1 MRLHKQPYVCLLL
14 AALYSTNQTN
24 TFMRKLY
31 LLLATL
37 LSFGSTA
44 WADFHQPWT
53 NTRSPWTETVFPWTE
68 TVTADAVTTA
78 GMTLPSATDATYRR
92 GTVGVTRTGSTGDV
106 TLTFHY
112 TSGGHALQI
121 LGVDLLN
128 ASSEVVYSDYT
139 ARAATGNAD
148 ATFTLS
154 NVAEG
159 SYTLRYWVYGSAA
172 SSNSLTSTNGTITVM
187 GLNSNY
193 ITSLEDL
200 RNDKV
205 YYFKSGRSSETSHY
219 LLYHTAAPDNL
230 SSTYGSGHSMA
241 FDKSTRNFQFALY
254 NDNGTY
260 YMYNIEAG
268 KFVGNATSNNTAIP
282 LVAFPSNGIYLK
294 PSGNSTYTWV
304 MSTNNFTGALNAA
317 NTSGCHGVVNWTGG
331 SKNLTDGGNVYQIC
345 EAGDLSSD
353 IQSTIS
359 KRIAWG
365 PEYTKITNALTTTSD
380 VIVGAIST
388 SAAEDLTTKCDALL
402 ASPSDDTYNAMV
414 SAYQGA
420 VVTLSEGDV
429 FTIRCADT
437 DRGYLAYSST
447 HSTTHAYLAGT
458 GGSWATKFPSITDEG
473 VSTRWAYLEKDGQK
487 FLYNYDSQLF
497 IGQSGGGNMPFNT
510 PEYIEITAVDGTP
523 TQHRIAFSG
532 NTSKYLS
539 FSPGYDGISAVRTYN
554 VANDG
559 GVKFYLTKVT
569 TDVTPLSHDAALLAY
584 EKAPLRKKLNE
595 KSNIINGYI
604 GSDLG
609 QYNNSDGTAQEKI
622 TNAQTVVENGA
633 TTSEAITSAIADL
646 DAITINM
653 PKIGKLY
660 RFKGKASGNYICP
673 TGTGT
678 TDSDFMAMNSS
689 SDYAGTVFKLY
700 EGDQVNGTTG
710 YKLLNYGTGYFTTRT
725 YCNGATKAAANS
737 VKFAESPTNLGCYT
751 IQSNASDIGTW
762 LYDQDSKVNRNGS
775 YAANNCDW
783 TIEEVEYLPIPVNS
797 TYRFGT
803 FTSPVDLAITDTWY
817 SKDDRLKFY
826 IAEVDLTDN
835 YVVLTKVEN
844 NIPANQSYVIEYVAG
859 SQYINGCSFLKIADS
874 APAIQGTNQL
884 RGSFETIATPTG
896 QGTIYTLQ
904 PAWDDNTNDH
914 NSATD
919 VAFRQYNGTN
929 IQGFRAY
936 LPIPPGVQPAGMRFY
951 EGNVTRIEGVEEGQT
966 HKVDVYDLSGR
977 RVQRATKGLYIVN
990 GKKVLVK

>member
-1 MRLHKQPYVCLLL
+1 MRLHKQPYFCLLL

-53 NTRSPWTETVFPWTE
+53 NTPFPWTE
-68 TVTADAVTTA
+68 TVTADAVEA
-78 GMTLPSATDATYRR
+78 ASITLPSATDATYRR

-106 TLTFHY
+106 TLSFHY

-128 ASSEVVYSDYT
+128 ASSEVVSSDYT
-139 ARAATGNAD
+139 ARTATGSAD

-172 SSNSLTSTNGTITVM
+172 SSNSLTSTNGTITVT

-200 RNDKV
+200 SNDKV
-205 YYFKSGRSSETSHY
+205 YYFKSGRSSGNTSHY
-219 LLYHTAAPDNL
+219 LLYHTAAPNNL
-230 SSTYGSGHSMA
+230 SSTYGSGHSMT
-241 FDKSTRNFQFALY
+241 FDKSTPNFQFALY
-254 NDNGTY
+254 KSGETY

-268 KFVGNATSNNTAIP
+268 KFVGNANANNAAIP
-282 LVAFPSNGIYLK
+282 LVALPSNGITLK
-294 PSGNSTYTWV
+294 PSASPTYTWV
-304 MSTNNFTGALNAA
+304 MSTNNFGGVLNAA
-317 NTSGCHGVVNWTGG
+317 QTGGCHGVVNWTGAG
-331 SKNLTDGGNVYQIC
+331 NQLLTDGGNIFQIC
-345 EAGDLSSD
+345 EAGDLSEA
-353 IQSTIS
+353 IQSQIVQY
-359 KRIAWG
+359 IAWG
-365 PEYTKITNALTTTSD
+365 PEYTKISNALATTSD
-380 VIVGAIST
+380 VLVGAIST
-388 SAAEDLTTKCDALL
+388 SAAENLQAKCDAFL
-402 ASPSDDTYNAMV
+402 ASPSENTYNEMV
-414 SAYQGA
+414 SAYEGA
-420 VVTLSEGDV
+420 PVTLSEGDV
-429 FTIRCADT
+429 FTIQCAQT

-447 HSTTHAYLAGT
+447 HSTTYAYLAGT
-458 GGSWATKFPSITDEG
+458 GGTWESKFPAITADG

-497 IGQSGGGNMPFNT
+497 IGQSGGGSMPFNT
-510 PEYIEITAVDGTP
+510 PEYVEIIAVDGVP

-539 FSPGYDGISAVRTYN
+539 FSPGYNGITAVRTFGD
-554 VANDG
+554 ANDG
-559 GVKFYLTKVT
+559 GVKFFLTKV
-569 TDVTPLSHDAALLAY
+569 TDVTPLTHDAALLAY

-595 KSNIINGYI
+595 MGPV
-604 GSDLG
+604 GTVLG
-609 QYNNSDGTAQEKI
+609 QFNNSEGTGQAKLD
-622 TNAQTVVENGA
+622 NANAVVANDA
-633 TTSEAITSAIADL
+633 TTSEAITNAIADL
-646 DAITINM
+646 NAISINQ
-653 PKIGKLY
+653 PVVGKLY
-660 RFKGKASGNYICP
+660 RFKNKAAEGYYMRAAS
-673 TGTGT
+673 TGQMSMTQT
-678 TDSDFMAMNSS
+678 VDDHSTIFM
-689 SDYAGTVFKLY
+689 LQ
-700 EGDQVNGTTG
+700 EGDPVDGKTAF
-710 YKLLNYGTGYFTTRT
+710 KLLNYNTGYYTYDTRN
-725 YCNGATKAAANS
+725 NGKVRSEANS
-737 VKFAESPTNLGCYT
+737 VLFKASEGGNSYTNEEGVKCSYYT
-751 IQSNASDIGTW
+751 LKTNYSGGPYTYGRTDNQNID
-762 LYDQDSKVNRNGS
+762 RHS
-775 YAANNCDW
+775 YYQANNCDW
-783 TIEEVEYLPIPVNS
+783 IIEEVKWLPIPVSN
-797 TYRFGT
+797 TYMFGGT
-803 FTSPVDLAITDTWY
+803 LTTPVHLAIQDAY
-817 SKDDRLKFY
+817 YAKDSRLKVY
-826 IAEVDLTDN
+826 TAAVDPTDN
-835 YVVLTKVEN
+835 YVVLTKVEE

-859 SQYINGCSFLKIADS
+859 SDYTNGCSFLKIADS

-936 LPIPPGVQPAGMRFY
+936 LPVPPGVQPAGMRFY